1 MVNGPA
7 KIDIRDVIGRTVQV
21 VYHNNMNRN
30 ANIKV
35 KMVQKGSKTHIITSK
50 MAKNALKYLK
60 VDIYIVLNSQ
70 ICSKKPN
77 K

>member
-7 KIDIRDVIGRTVQV
+7 KIDIRDIIARTVQV

-35 KMVQKGSKTHIITSK
+35 KMVKKGSKTHRITSK
-50 MAKNALKYLK
+50 MAKNALKSLTN
-60 VDIYIVLNSQ
+60 DIHIVLQ
-70 ICSKKPN
+70 A
-77 K
+77 